1 MCHYSMLNALTYPM
15 NNKNN
20 EMKLKILHV
29 ISLSSIVILDVLL
42 QCSVW
47 VRVGWWRLL
56 EELLS
61 YSNRFIFLIPA
72 NKNTPQCDTFYNSAR
87 HTDTS

>member
-1 MCHYSMLNALTYPM
+1 MLYLCPQLLFLM
-15 NNKNN
+15 
-20 EMKLKILHV
+20 
-29 ISLSSIVILDVLL
+29 SSF
-42 QCSVW
+42 SV
-47 VRVGWWRLL
+47 VYGCGWAGWRLL

>member
-1 MCHYSMLNALTYPM
+1 MLD
-15 NNKNN
+15 
-20 EMKLKILHV
+20 
-29 ISLSSIVILDVLL
+29 ISLSSIVILVVLL
-42 QCSVW
+42 VVSSVW